1 MAAYSDWQ
9 QSKVVDQTLQLEYQK
24 ACDATLHDG
33 LDLEQVFEDQDADFF
48 IQSGVKR
55 GVARRFVRDIE
66 VWAKHYKIE
75 YTREREL

>member
-1 MAAYSDWQ
+1 
-9 QSKVVDQTLQLEYQK
+9 VDQTLQVEYQK
-24 ACDATLHDG
+24 ARDATLRDG

-66 VWAKHYKIE
+66 VWAEQYKLE
-75 YTREREL
+75 YTREREG